1 MTQIAETNAWPRVAV
16 FGAGAVGCYF
26 GGMLARA
33 GAPVTLIGRPAHV
46 EAISREGLFIESIH
60 FQEHVRVEATT
71 DVSAVRE
78 ANIVLF
84 CVKTLDNESAARAI
98 APHLAPG
105 AVVVSLQNGVDNV
118 ERIHAA
124 SGIEALPSVVY
135 VAAAMAGPGHIKH
148 SGRGQLVF
156 GVLRSSANPAD
167 QREQV
172 ERLADLFPRAG
183 VPCRISENLEGDLW
197 AKLILNCAGNSV
209 TAVARASYGQVAAN
223 ELTQKVMAAAAEE
236 GIAVARAAGIELPKM
251 DLVATGLKFAA
262 DLGDATSST
271 AQDILR
277 GKRTEIDSLNGYIVR
292 RSAELGVPTPVNST
306 LYALV
311 RLLEESTALR

>member
-1 MTQIAETNAWPRVAV
+1 MTQKEDTNAWPRLAV

-46 EAISREGLFIESIH
+46 EAIRRAGLFIESIH
-60 FQEHVRVEATT
+60 FQEHVRVEAAT

-78 ANIVLF
+78 AGIVLF
-84 CVKTLDNESAARAI
+84 CVKTLDNESAAREI

-118 ERIHAA
+118 GRIRAA
-124 SGIEALPSVVY
+124 TGIEALPSVVY

-156 GVLRSSANPAD
+156 GVLRSSPNPAG
-167 QREQV
+167 QREQIAQ
-172 ERLADLFPRAG
+172 LADLFHRAG

-197 AKLILNCAGNSV
+197 VKLILNCAGNSV
-209 TAVARASYGQVAAN
+209 TAIGRTSYGQVSRN
-223 ELTQKVMAAAAEE
+223 EFARKVMAAAAEE
-236 GIAVARAAGIELPKM
+236 GIAVARATGVELPDV

-277 GKRTEIDSLNGYIVR
+277 GKRTEIESLNGYIAR
-292 RSAELGVPTPVNST
+292 RGAELGVPTPVNFT
-306 LYALV
+306 LYGLI
-311 RLLEESTALR
+311 RLLEESAAS